1 MQAPQRERRAETE
14 VGEDQGH
21 GGRETPYLTAQN
33 ARGRTFFLGGG
44 GAKGALRAL
53 RRTMG
58 GCLSYLFL
66 LKQGSEG
73 DAGAGSTA
81 MPGHDMSSVA
91 KLKGETPF
99 GTSSGRRM
107 TFGYESGFHEV
118 YRVGKELGRGQFGVT
133 YRCQDKDS
141 GAHYAVKT
149 ITKRSLVSADS
160 VEDTKREVAI
170 LKRLSGHDNIV
181 SLRGAYEDDNNI
193 DIVMEECRGGELF
206 DKIIAKGHYAEK
218 DAAVLVKQMLRVVA
232 ECHLNGVIHRDL
244 KPENFLFIDDSDDS
258 R

>member
-1 MQAPQRERRAETE
+1 
-14 VGEDQGH
+14 
-21 GGRETPYLTAQN
+21 
-33 ARGRTFFLGGG
+33 
-44 GAKGALRAL
+44 
-53 RRTMG
+53 MG

-66 LKQGSEG
+66 PKQGSEG
-73 DAGAGSTA
+73 DGGAGSTA